1 MLQLRLTL
9 LVSLPNASSSQGGS
23 PQRPGDSYL
32 GSGLPPPPLL
42 QLPSFPGPPL
52 PWPFWFRLSESG
64 FLALFLNLFLLLPS
78 PPTLGSQICIFYT
91 MPNTGYLCLWQNLV
105 RMLWGLGV
113 FPNESFLE
121 SKYYEE
127 GQIISNYN
135 LQKMR
140 ELSQQTEQGE
150 ANYRNIC
157 KKSNILFFKAIKSC
171 KHTNKCILIRV
182 KLLVNEFAL
191 GFCIFGVK
199 IYKCF
204 Y

>member
-1 MLQLRLTL
+1 
-9 LVSLPNASSSQGGS
+9 
-23 PQRPGDSYL
+23 
-32 GSGLPPPPLL
+32 
-42 QLPSFPGPPL
+42 
-52 PWPFWFRLSESG
+52 
-64 FLALFLNLFLLLPS
+64 
-78 PPTLGSQICIFYT
+78 
-91 MPNTGYLCLWQNLV
+91 MPHTGYVAKSCQDAKSLSK
-105 RMLWGLGV
+105 RIISGI
-113 FPNESFLE
+113 
-121 SKYYEE
+121 KYYEE

-140 ELSQQTEQGE
+140 ELSQQTEQGD

-157 KKSNILFFKAIKSC
+157 KKSNILFFIAIKSC

-191 GFCIFGVK
+191 GFCIFSVK